1 MWPHVFEAI
10 FEEVPS
16 IQAPYILEWL
26 SQIFLQN
33 VVQKKMEFG
42 AEESDI
48 IFIYIY
54 YYIFI
59 RVYIGKP
66 STFLWKRGNS

>member
-33 VVQKKMEFG
+33 VVKKKMEFG

-54 YYIFI
+54 IIIYLY
-59 RVYIGKP
+59 VY
-66 STFLWKRGNS
+66 T